1 MNDLERRQRRLD
13 RARRLIRLELA
24 IAFAAPIVLGF
35 LFVAAPPHSHPMF
48 EREPLLIQSLVV
60 WAGVAMFIVG
70 LVWMIRIYRADP
82 EAGES
87 AWRYRDY

>member
-13 RARRLIRLELA
+13 RARGLIRLELA
-24 IAFAAPIVLGF
+24 VAFAAPIVAGF

-60 WAGVAMFIVG
+60 WAGLAGLVLG
-70 LVWMIRIYRADP
+70 LVWMIRLSRANP